1 MQVKAY
7 LFNKDGMDEEVEFDE
22 NVCRKIENN
31 QLLWINILE
40 RKKETLLHVFSVLEF
55 DNAPIKDI
63 LGDFERPKLE
73 KFENFYRFF
82 VNSVNTTD
90 VGKIEKI
97 PIDFIVSKNIIV
109 SIFTKDVGYFNEF
122 RNLESGET
130 HIGELDTESFIAS
143 LLDMHLVNYFR
154 AVEMIERKVD
164 KLDSRI
170 LSRDLNDDEFLT
182 EILHLRHI
190 VSQLRRLILPQR
202 DVFYALSRPDF
213 LPRIESDSVQHFQM
227 LNQHYENAVRGIESS
242 RDTVLSL
249 FDLYTTKSAHN
260 MNNLMK
266 RLTFTTLV
274 VGGLGAIA
282 GIFGMNFDVS
292 YFQSAEKGF
301 WLTIIAMGLFVLF
314 IGALAKIKRW
324 I

>member
-1 MQVKAY
+1 MEIKAY
-7 LFNKDGMDEEVEFDE
+7 LFNKNGIDQEVEFDA
-22 NVCRKIENN
+22 NVGKKLDSN
-31 QLLWINILE
+31 QLLWINVLE
-40 RKKETLLHVFSVLEF
+40 RKKETLLHVFSTLNF
-55 DNAPIKDI
+55 ADAPLKDI

-73 KFENFYRFF
+73 RFENFYRFF
-82 VNSVNTTD
+82 INSVNTNQD
-90 VGKIEKI
+90 GKIEKV

-109 SIFTKDVGYFNEF
+109 SVYNKEVDYFNEF
-122 RNLESGET
+122 RNLEKGET

-170 LSRDLNDDEFLT
+170 LLRDLSDEEFLS
-182 EILHLRHI
+182 EIIQLRHI

-213 LPRIESDSVQHFQM
+213 LPLMESDSAQHFQM
-227 LNQHYENAVRGIESS
+227 LNQHYENAVAGIESS

-282 GIFGMNFDVS
+282 GIFGMNFEVS

-301 WLTIIAMGLFVLF
+301 WLTIMAMGIFILT

>member
-1 MQVKAY
+1 MEVKAY
-7 LFNKDGMDEEVEFDE
+7 LFNKEGMDAEVEFDE
-22 NVCRKIENN
+22 NVGKKIENN
-31 QLLWINILE
+31 QLLWINVLE
-40 RKKETLLHVFSVLEF
+40 RKKETLARAFSILEF
-55 DNAPIKDI
+55 TDAPLKDI

-73 KFENFYRFF
+73 KFEDFYRFF
-82 VNSVNTTD
+82 INSVNTNEN
-90 VGKIEKI
+90 GKIEKV

-109 SIFTKDVGYFNEF
+109 SIFTKDVAYFSEF

-164 KLDSRI
+164 KLDNRI
-170 LSRDLNDDEFLT
+170 LSRDLDDEEFLN
-182 EILHLRHI
+182 EILQLRHI

-213 LPRIESDSVQHFQM
+213 LPRMESHSAQHFQM
-227 LNQHYENAVRGIESS
+227 LNQHYENAVKGIESS

-260 MNNLMK
+260 MNSLMK
-266 RLTFTTLV
+266 RLTFTTLL

-282 GIFGMNFDVS
+282 GIFGMNFEVS
-292 YFQSAEKGF
+292 YFHSAEKGF
-301 WLTIIAMGLFVLF
+301 WLTIMAMGIFILI
-314 IGALAKIKRW
+314 IGAIAKIKNW